1 MEYFQNIQRKSF
13 PAEKYKYKFIDTS
26 LNCHTSPRTNKIK
39 TFLTHEENLACTNLM
54 EKKKKRKHLIIQE
67 DGNLT
72 RKDCCT
78 PLCRG
83 HNT

>member
-1 MEYFQNIQRKSF
+1 MHEPDGK
-13 PAEKYKYKFIDTS
+13 EKEI
-26 LNCHTSPRTNKIK
+26 N
-39 TFLTHEENLACTNLM
+39 
-54 EKKKKRKHLIIQE
+54 KRKHLIIQE